1 MSATTDVTPAPLGHL
16 VGNLPRRRRQA
27 KAFRLVCSVVT
38 GLAVLLLLVL
48 LVDIAR
54 GGVPWID
61 WGFLTSF
68 PSRTPAN
75 AGIKSALAGTLWLI
89 TLTGLF
95 SIPIG
100 VGAAVYLEEYA
111 GNGRFAR
118 FIAVNILNLAGVPS
132 IVYGML
138 GLALF
143 VRGIGLGRSVLA
155 GAGTMTLLIL
165 PVIIIASRE
174 AIRAVPR
181 SLRHASYALGAS
193 RWETIRHH
201 VLPAALPGIL
211 TGVILA
217 ISRAIGETAPL
228 VMMGALSFVAFVP
241 RGPMDEFS
249 ALPIQI
255 FNWSSRPQKDFHE
268 LAAAGII
275 VLLVVLLL
283 MNATAIAI
291 RNRSQKNQPW

>member
-1 MSATTDVTPAPLGHL
+1 MSATTEAPARLGHL

-27 KAFRLVCSVVT
+27 KAFRLVCSAVT
-38 GLAVLLLLVL
+38 ALAVLLLLVL

-54 GGVPWID
+54 GGLSWID

-68 PSRTPAN
+68 PSRIPEN

-89 TLTGLF
+89 SLTALF

-100 VGAAVYLEEYA
+100 VGAAVYLEEYG

-118 FIAVNILNLAGVPS
+118 FIAINILNLAGVPS

-143 VRGIGLGRSVLA
+143 VRGVGWGRSVLA
-155 GAGTMTLLIL
+155 GAATMTLLIL

-174 AIRAVPR
+174 AIRGVPR
-181 SLRHASYALGAS
+181 SLRLASYALGAS

-255 FNWSSRPQKDFHE
+255 FNWSSRPQKEFHE

-275 VLLVVLLL
+275 VLLAVLLL

-291 RNRSQKNQPW
+291 RNRSQKNQW